1 MFKIKSVVLCD
12 DVRIENN
19 GKYLLLG
26 VYTGGVVFGAPEP
39 LILPSFRA
47 FITAFTDLQVIEG
60 EVRVRAESGDAS
72 LLTTNIRM
80 ERSGVNNSD
89 VTRLDISIPIGPI
102 QFTSIGKYLVE
113 YNFGGKQWN
122 LIDEFEVIVAVN

>member
-1 MFKIKSVVLCD
+1 M
-12 DVRIENN
+12 
-19 GKYLLLG
+19 
-26 VYTGGVVFGAPEP
+26 FGAPEP

-60 EVRVRAESGDAS
+60 EVRVRAESSDAS

-80 ERSGVNNSD
+80 ERSGVDNSD

-102 QFTSIGKYLVE
+102 QFASIGKYLVE
-113 YNFGGKQWN
+113 YNFGDKQWN